1 MLTAAENTQ
10 IRGIMEYRNFGRSGL
25 KVSAIGIGAMHFGV
39 RTEEQE
45 SARIIDTALDAGI
58 NYIDTANVYGKGLCE
73 EIIGRALKANGRRE
87 RTVLATKF
95 HAQWDAED
103 VNSRGTTRNHI
114 IQMCEGSLRRLQT
127 DYVDLYQMH
136 WMVDFD
142 SSMEEAFSTLNDLVR
157 QGKVRYI
164 GTSKWT
170 PALIVEAVALCRQN
184 GWEAPSSEHPP
195 YNLTDRSIEN
205 DLIWTCQRHGL
216 ALLPWAPIGQGVLSG
231 RLSKGEVFPEDSNY
245 KGYEDDIRCPAP
257 ALEAADALK
266 PLAAEKGVSLAEF
279 SLAWV
284 LSQPGITCAIAGMRT
299 VAHVTSSLKALEV
312 EFTQE
317 DYDRIDAIVP
327 PGTWVAD
334 YWPSLVDRRMREA
347 AGIR

>member
-1 MLTAAENTQ
+1 MQ
-10 IRGIMEYRNFGRSGL
+10 YRKFGRSGL
-25 KVSAIGIGAMHFGV
+25 KVSAIGIGSMHFGA
-39 RTEEQE
+39 RTNEEE
-45 SARIIDTALDAGI
+45 SARIIDMALDEGV
-58 NYIDTANVYGKGLCE
+58 NLIDTANVYGKGVCE
-73 EIIGRALKANGRRE
+73 EIIGRALQASGKRG

-95 HAQWDAED
+95 HAPWDPDD

-127 DYVDLYQMH
+127 DYIDLYQMH

-170 PALIVEAVALCRQN
+170 PALIVEAMALCRQN

-195 YNLTDRSIEN
+195 YNLTDRSVEN

-216 ALLPWAPIGQGVLSG
+216 AMLPWAPIGQGLLSG
-231 RLSKGEVFPEDSNY
+231 KLSKGQVFPDDSNY
-245 KGYEDDIRCPAP
+245 KGYEDDIRCTDP
-257 ALEAADALK
+257 ALTAADALK

-284 LSQPGITCAIAGMRT
+284 LSQPGVTSAITGMRT
-299 VAHVTSSLKALEV
+299 VEHVSSSLKALEI
-312 EFTQE
+312 EFTE
-317 DYDRIDAIVP
+317 DDYDRINAIVP

-334 YWPSLVDRRMREA
+334 YWPSLVDKRMRVA